1 MTALVP
7 TPERLELREAVRKA
21 LQRHPG
27 PRGFLAE
34 QPSGKWFDADLL
46 ADLNGQLGLAELL
59 VPDEYGGAGGQ
70 LADAAV
76 VFEELGAALAPVPLF
91 ATVAL
96 ATPALVASGGE
107 IAASLLGRIARGEAT
122 VALADARCGL
132 PDDHGF
138 AAVPQP
144 DGGWLVSGRSG
155 MVIEG
160 AGADVLL
167 VTAETDEGVTL
178 FAVEADAPGVER
190 RPLRTLDL
198 TRGVAEVVL
207 DGARAEQAG
216 ASGGGT
222 LAADLAW
229 DIGSALLAAE
239 QVGGAQRVLDTAVE
253 YAKQR
258 VQFDQK
264 IGSFQQISSMLVD
277 LLLDVELARSVLATA
292 IDAADEHWEDRGED
306 SRHALLR
313 EASLA
318 KALCSDA
325 YMHVADEGLHV
336 VGGIGFTWEHDAHL
350 YFRRAKSTQQLLGS
364 PDSHRER
371 LAKAAGL

>member
-7 TPERLELREAVRKA
+7 TPERLELREAVRKS

-34 QPSGKWFDADLL
+34 QPSGKWFDASLL
-46 ADLNGQLGLAELL
+46 EDLNRQLGLAELL
-59 VPDEYGGAGGQ
+59 VPIGCGGAGGQ
-70 LADAAV
+70 LADAAI

-96 ATPALVASGGE
+96 ATSALVASGGE
-107 IAASLLGRIARGEAT
+107 AAATLLGRIARGEAT

-132 PDDHGF
+132 PDDHRF
-138 AAVPQP
+138 VAVPRAG
-144 DGGWLVSGRSG
+144 GGWLVSGRSG
-155 MVIEG
+155 VVIEG

-167 VTAETDEGVTL
+167 VTAETGDGVTL
-178 FAVEADAPGVER
+178 FAVEADASGVQR

-198 TRGVAEVVL
+198 TRGIAEVVL
-207 DGARAEQAG
+207 DGARAEQTG
-216 ASGGGT
+216 ASGGGRA
-222 LAADLAW
+222 AADLAW
-229 DIGSALLAAE
+229 DVGSVLLAAE

-264 IGSFQQISSMLVD
+264 IGSFQQISSKLVD
-277 LLLDVELARSVLATA
+277 LLLDVEMARSALATA
-292 IDAADEHWEDRGED
+292 VDAADEHWEDRGED
-306 SRHALLR
+306 TRLALLR

-318 KALCSDA
+318 KALCSDS